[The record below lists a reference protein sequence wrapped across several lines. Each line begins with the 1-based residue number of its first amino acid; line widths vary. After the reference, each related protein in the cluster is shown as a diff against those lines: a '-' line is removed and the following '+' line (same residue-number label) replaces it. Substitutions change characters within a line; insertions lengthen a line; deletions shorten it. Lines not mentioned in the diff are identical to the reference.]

1 MKDRGLALKAEFNQ
15 LLAEHHL
22 TEADVTPQYQC
33 LACRD
38 TGFVDGRMCTCLKS
52 LQRRMAF
59 EKLSMSV
66 PLENCTFESFSLDYY
81 KDDERAYRQMEKV
94 FAACKSYGEKFRAD
108 SPSLLFKGGTGLGKT
123 HLSLAIAGKAIEKGF
138 GVIYGSAQSFAVA
151 LERERFDRDLPE
163 DGSTDAQLGECD
175 LLILD
180 DLGTEFPSAY
190 VNAALYNIV
199 NTRMMAG
206 KPTIISTN
214 LSLKELEQR
223 YFPAVR
229 LPGDG
234 LLWQAGIF
242 GQRRAGAAAPAPG
255 PAEKLLTKKAL
266 SKGAAPL
273 FCGYFPVGSS
283 FWGKRLASILAK
295 GPERKQNRI
304 KATSTSKAGSR
315 EVSPFWN
322 TSPPEALPS
331 GEASPS
337 PPPGLELS
345 PTAPATGTVSSV
357 DSLSGEASVPPLEVS
372 LSPSPRN
379 GRRSRPHWSR
389 CLCRRRRW
397 KPPFRCGAP

>member
-1 MKDRGLALKAEFNQ
+1 
-15 LLAEHHL
+15 
-22 TEADVTPQYQC
+22 
-33 LACRD
+33 
-38 TGFVDGRMCTCLKS
+38 
-52 LQRRMAF
+52 
-59 EKLSMSV
+59 
-66 PLENCTFESFSLDYY
+66 
-81 KDDERAYRQMEKV
+81 MEKV

-223 YFPAVR
+223 YSQRFASRVTGYYGKLEFLGKDVRCSSACAGPSRKTPEKKGVVQRSSASFLRLFP
-229 LPGDG
+229 G
-234 LLWQAGIF
+234 
-242 GQRRAGAAAPAPG
+242 
-255 PAEKLLTKKAL
+255 
-266 SKGAAPL
+266 
-273 FCGYFPVGSS
+273 GSS

-295 GPERKQNRI
+295 ARRGNR
-304 KATSTSKAGSR
+304 
-315 EVSPFWN
+315 
-322 TSPPEALPS
+322 
-331 GEASPS
+331 
-337 PPPGLELS
+337 
-345 PTAPATGTVSSV
+345 TG
-357 DSLSGEASVPPLEVS
+357 
-372 LSPSPRN
+372 
-379 GRRSRPHWSR
+379 
-389 CLCRRRRW
+389 
-397 KPPFRCGAP
+397 

>member
-1 MKDRGLALKAEFNQ
+1 MGYGNKIFQAACQELERRKRQAEELADRGRERFYEQCPRAREIREEMAQNAAGAAKAVLSGGDVRAEISRMKDRGLSLKAEFNQ

-52 LQRRMAF
+52 LQRRMAY

-223 YFPAVR
+223 YSQRFASRVTGYYGKLEFLGKDVR
-229 LPGDG
+229 VQQRL
-234 LLWQAGIF
+234 
-242 GQRRAGAAAPAPG
+242 RRAQQ
-255 PAEKLLTKKAL
+255 KN
-266 SKGAAPL
+266 S
-273 FCGYFPVGSS
+273 
-283 FWGKRLASILAK
+283 
-295 GPERKQNRI
+295 
-304 KATSTSKAGSR
+304 
-315 EVSPFWN
+315 
-322 TSPPEALPS
+322 
-331 GEASPS
+331 
-337 PPPGLELS
+337 
-345 PTAPATGTVSSV
+345 
-357 DSLSGEASVPPLEVS
+357 
-372 LSPSPRN
+372 
-379 GRRSRPHWSR
+379 
-389 CLCRRRRW
+389 
-397 KPPFRCGAP
+397 